1 MFRKFLALTILS
13 LAAALPAQAQITP
26 NNSYS
31 QMLVNSNAMLQ
42 GSITQMRNSQALYG
56 NSSPAPANYCSPVP
70 PADLQR
76 GADGHVP
83 PELQGD
89 PRYQAWLRCNG
100 MQGAAQSN
108 TQPQMQ
114 PQVQAAIPSTGGNYP
129 TPIVAHH
136 LPMSATD
143 FAASNGHPF
152 IEQLLQ
158 SKPIPDDQRAIL
170 RAAFLEMSARIA
182 KEARPN
188 NLAAATAAA
197 ICGAIYLMDPR
208 FSEADTD
215 RYLATLND
223 RLGSS
228 PVVAAMP
235 NSQKQNL
242 ADSLIFQLTV
252 AKMLADAGQTN
263 PQARAQS
270 IQLAQTMLVELTGSP
285 TGRLMN

>member
-1 MFRKFLALTILS
+1 MLKKLLTLFLLS
-13 LAAALPAQAQITP
+13 LAAMSPAAQAQIVP

-31 QMLVNSNAMLQ
+31 QMLVNSNALLQ
-42 GSITQMRNSQALYG
+42 GSISQMINARTHYG
-56 NSSPAPANYCSPVP
+56 NSSGAPSNYCSPLP

-89 PRYQAWLRCNG
+89 PRYQAWLHCG
-100 MQGAAQSN
+100 QGQNAQQAN
-108 TQPQMQ
+108 TQAPAQQ
-114 PQVQAAIPSTGGNYP
+114 QAQIPSTGGLWP
-129 TPIVAHH
+129 TPIVARH

-143 FAASNGHPF
+143 FVPSASGHPF
-152 IEQLLQ
+152 VEQLLA
-158 SKPIPDDQRAIL
+158 SKPIPDEQRATL

-182 KEARPN
+182 RESRPN

-197 ICGAIYLMDPR
+197 ICGAIYLIDNR
-208 FSEADTD
+208 FSDADSD
-215 RYLATLND
+215 RYLVTLND

-228 PVVAAMP
+228 PSIVAMP
-235 NSQKQNL
+235 DPAKQNL

-252 AKMLADAGQTN
+252 AKLLADAGQTD